1 MKKIVEFFE
10 RLSDLGAFFSSVAFI
25 LLTGLILVEI
35 FSRALFNHSTMIA
48 DEYSGYFYLAY
59 VFLGLG
65 YTFKENGHIRIT
77 IIYSKMPK
85 RIRKIMDFFAGSIAL
100 AVVGFVFYRSI
111 LLCWE
116 SYSYDM
122 LSEGVSET
130 PLYLTQIPM
139 VVGLFIFMLSIIG
152 FLIKV
157 VNDK

>member
-1 MKKIVEFFE
+1 MKIVKFLEK
-10 RLSDLGAFFSSVAFI
+10 LSDWGAFFSSIAFI
-25 LLTGLILVEI
+25 LLTGLILIEI
-35 FSRALFNHSTMIA
+35 FSRAIFNHSTMIA

-85 RIRKIMDFFAGSIAL
+85 KIQKIMDFFAGSVAL
-100 AVVGFVFYRSI
+100 AVIGFVFYRSI
-111 LLCWE
+111 LLCLE
-116 SYSYDM
+116 SYNYDM
-122 LSEGVSET
+122 RSEGVSET

-139 VVGLFIFMLSIIG
+139 VIGLFFFLLSIIA

>member
-1 MKKIVEFFE
+1 MKKLVKIFE
-10 RLSDLGAFFSSVAFI
+10 KLSNFGAFFSSIAFI
-25 LLTGLILVEI
+25 LLTTLILIEI
-35 FSRALFNHSTMIA
+35 FSRAIFNHSTMIA

-65 YTFKENGHIRIT
+65 FTFKENGHIRIT

-85 RIRKIMDFFAGSIAL
+85 NIRKIMDLFAGIIAL
-100 AVVGFVFYRSI
+100 AVVGFIFYRSI
-111 LLCWE
+111 ILCWE
-116 SYSYDM
+116 SYSYEM
-122 LSEGVSET
+122 VSEGVSET

-139 VVGLFIFMLSIIG
+139 VVGLFIFLLAIVG

>member
-1 MKKIVEFFE
+1 MKKIIKFFE
-10 RLSDLGAFFSSVAFI
+10 KLSDLGAFLSSIAFI
-25 LLTGLILVEI
+25 LLTGIILTEI

-65 YTFKENGHIRIT
+65 YTFKEKGHIRIT

-85 RIRKIMDFFAGSIAL
+85 KIKKFMDFTAGSIAL
-100 AVVGFVFYRSI
+100 AVVGFIFYRSI
-111 LLCWE
+111 LLCYE

-122 LSEGVSET
+122 VSEGVSET

-139 VVGLFIFMLSIIG
+139 VIGLFIFMLSIIG
-152 FLIKV
+152 FLVKV
-157 VNDK
+157 INDK

>member
-1 MKKIVEFFE
+1 MKKIVKFFE
-10 RLSDLGAFFSSVAFI
+10 KLSDLGAFLSSVAFI
-25 LLTGLILVEI
+25 LLTGLILTEI
-35 FSRALFNHSTMIA
+35 FSRAIFNHSTMIA

-77 IIYSKMPK
+77 IIYSRMPK
-85 RIRKIMDFFAGSIAL
+85 KIRKFMDLFAGVIAL
-100 AVVGFVFYRSI
+100 AVVSFVFYRSV
-111 LLCWE
+111 LLCYE

-122 LSEGVSET
+122 VSESVSET

-139 VVGLFIFMLSIIG
+139 VAGLFIFMLSIVG

-157 VNDK
+157 INDK

>member
-1 MKKIVEFFE
+1 MKFLIKLTQK
-10 RLSDLGAFFSSVAFI
+10 LSDLGAFFSSIAFI
-25 LLTGLILVEI
+25 LLTGIILTEI
-35 FSRALFNHSTMIA
+35 FSRAIFNHSTMIA

-77 IIYSKMPK
+77 IVYSKMPK
-85 RIRKIMDFFAGSIAL
+85 KIRKIMDFVAGLIAL
-100 AVVGFVFYRSI
+100 AVVGFIFYRSI

-122 LSEGVSET
+122 VSETVSET

-139 VVGLFIFMLSIIG
+139 VIGLFIFLLSIIG
-152 FLIKV
+152 FLLKV
-157 VNDK
+157 INDK

>member
-1 MKKIVEFFE
+1 MKIVKFLEK
-10 RLSDLGAFFSSVAFI
+10 LSDLGAFFSSIAFI
-25 LLTGLILVEI
+25 LLTGLILIEI

-85 RIRKIMDFFAGSIAL
+85 KIKKIMDFFAGSVAL
-100 AVVGFVFYRSI
+100 AVIGFVFYRSI
-111 LLCWE
+111 LLCLE
-116 SYSYDM
+116 SYNYDM
-122 LSEGVSET
+122 RSEGVSET

-139 VVGLFIFMLSIIG
+139 VIGLFFFLLSIIA